1 MRWNAALGALAA
13 SWGLIAVL
21 AASVDLGAEALAF
34 WRLALAAVTLGAVA
48 IAAGRA
54 SLVSPDSL
62 PLRTPP
68 PNARPSAPSLKFLP
82 SSWRPP
88 WGLCDNLT
96 Y

>member
-48 IAAGRA
+48 VATGRA
-54 SLVSPDSL
+54 SLLAPGGVSVPSRCSEWSRA
-62 PLRTPP
+62 PTGCCSS
-68 PNARPSAPSLKFLP
+68 RPSTTARSR
-82 SSWRPP
+82 SR
-88 WGLCDNLT
+88 C
-96 Y
+96 